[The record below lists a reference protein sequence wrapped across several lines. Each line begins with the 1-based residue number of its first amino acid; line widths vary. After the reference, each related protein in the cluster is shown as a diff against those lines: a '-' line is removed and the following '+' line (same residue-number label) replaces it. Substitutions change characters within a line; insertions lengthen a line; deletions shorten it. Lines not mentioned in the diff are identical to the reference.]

1 MARAGTYISKGAAA
15 VRRVKNVSLEDDLLD
30 WEYAQAALH
39 WWEGQLREFRDAFVS
54 TKEDPS
60 MATLNLP
67 LEDNLLQRA
76 QSRAAA
82 QGTTVDALL
91 QGFLQNYANRS
102 VACQQATRRILEL
115 AKESRTASDSPRW
128 TRESLYER

>member
-1 MARAGTYISKGAAA
+1 
-15 VRRVKNVSLEDDLLD
+15 
-30 WEYAQAALH
+30 
-39 WWEGQLREFRDAFVS
+39 
-54 TKEDPS
+54 

-76 QSRAAA
+76 QSRATA

-91 QGFLQNYANRS
+91 EGFLQNYANKS
-102 VACQQATRRILEL
+102 VACQQATRRILQL
-115 AKESRTASDSPRW
+115 ARESRVASGQPRW